1 MVHISASEPCS
12 CSCFKQENGALASV
26 WCIFLHW
33 SNQNGVLA
41 SVWGIFPP
49 VREPWAS
56 AQGPPPGAPGSPQG
70 SPRGSLV
77 ILQWTY
83 GSKLLVSPCL
93 LRNHYYAIR
102 VILCSVVSLY
112 VLFFAK
118 PRVSRGSWMHSPVYK
133 RMGGGV
139 YMGSGP
145 SLLVKLGGPR
155 FDDERA

>member
-1 MVHISASEPCS
+1 MQLLQTGKWCSGLSVVHISALEQSKWCS
-12 CSCFKQENGALASV
+12 RLSVGHIFACEGALG
-26 WCIFLHW
+26 L
-33 SNQNGVLA
+33 
-41 SVWGIFPP
+41 PP
-49 VREPWAS
+49 GS
-56 AQGPPPGAPGSPQG
+56 PPGAPGSPQG

-145 SLLVKLGGPR
+145 PLLVKLGGPR